1 MKEDDELNS
10 DIKDGQEMKD
20 FLAKSKF
27 GNAVLVVKADL
38 LNRFEAT
45 KEGQVEERNE
55 VWRQLRSLDLIVKQL
70 ESVIITGELAE
81 KTLLERAKSVIGM

>member
-1 MKEDDELNS
+1 MKEDGELNS

-27 GNAVLVVKADL
+27 SNAVLVVKADL